1 MMCGGLTRRWMLAGV
16 AGLMSAA
23 GVAAVAGV
31 AGEVRADP
39 PPAVQSQEHQQNV
52 NFARSLSAAFQS
64 VAKKLEP
71 SVVHITAMRRV
82 PIMERIGFFS
92 QPTGRTELKPVS
104 LGSGAIVSRDGY
116 IVTNNHVVANA
127 EQVNVRLS
135 DGREVTG
142 ARVVGRDALTDVAIL
157 KLEGQDGL
165 VPAEFADSDTLE
177 VGEWVVA
184 IGSPFGFDKTVTAG
198 IISAKGRSGIGL
210 PGQEENSTYQDFIQT
225 DAAINPGNSGGP
237 LLNLEGRIIGVNSA
251 IASRAGGSEGIGF
264 AIPSNMVRAVMDSII
279 ANGRVVRS
287 WLGVNL
293 ADLGAA
299 DRQSRGLTPGEGVMV
314 EQVVPEGPA
323 DKAGLKP
330 GDVIMKFQGRPMAR
344 LPQLRAAIALAP
356 PGTKAQLDVVRD
368 GKARAVTV
376 ELGDQ
381 SQGLAAANGATY
393 LPDAGLTIR
402 TLTTAQAKRLG
413 YRGVEGVLVV
423 AVESGG
429 LAENAELQSGDIIV
443 ALNDGPVPDVET
455 FTQRLQSTDLS
466 AGAELAVI
474 RGNLRGKLTLQR

>member
-1 MMCGGLTRRWMLAGV
+1 MKWNGGMGRWERMGALVV
-16 AGLMSAA
+16 AAAA
-23 GVAAVAGV
+23 GMLPPATVLGLD
-31 AGEVRADP
+31 EP
-39 PPAVQSQEHQQNV
+39 PPPVQSQEHQQNV
-52 NFARSLSAAFQS
+52 NFAKSLSAAFQS
-64 VAKKLEP
+64 VARKVEP
-71 SVVHITAMRRV
+71 SVVHITALRRV
-82 PIMERIGFFS
+82 PVVERVGFFT
-92 QPTGRTELKPVS
+92 QPTGRTQLKPVS

-116 IVTNNHVVANA
+116 IVTNNHVVASA
-127 EQVNVRLS
+127 EVVNVRLS
-135 DGREVTG
+135 DGREVND
-142 ARVVGRDALTDVAIL
+142 AKVVGRDALTDVAII
-157 KLEGQDGL
+157 KIEGQDNL
-165 VPAEFADSDTLE
+165 VPVEFADSDSLE

-210 PGQEENSTYQDFIQT
+210 PGQEEGTTYQDFIQT

-293 ADLGAA
+293 ADLAA
-299 DRQSRGLTPGEGVMV
+299 TDRQTRGLTAGEGVMV
-314 EQVVPEGPA
+314 DQVVPDGPA

-356 PGTKAQLDVVRD
+356 PGTKAELDIVRD
-368 GKARAVTV
+368 GKARSVTV

-381 SQGLAAANGATY
+381 SQGIAAATGGTY
-393 LPDAGLTIR
+393 FPDVGLTLKP
-402 TLTTAQAKRLG
+402 LTTAQAKRIG
-413 YRGVEGVLVV
+413 FRGLVVV
-423 AVESGG
+423 AVESGSP
-429 LAENAELQSGDIIV
+429 AENAEFEPNDIIV
-443 ALNDGPVPDVET
+443 AVDGEPVEDT
-455 FTQRLQSTDLS
+455 AAFSSRIDQADLS
-466 AGAELAVI
+466 NGAELSVI